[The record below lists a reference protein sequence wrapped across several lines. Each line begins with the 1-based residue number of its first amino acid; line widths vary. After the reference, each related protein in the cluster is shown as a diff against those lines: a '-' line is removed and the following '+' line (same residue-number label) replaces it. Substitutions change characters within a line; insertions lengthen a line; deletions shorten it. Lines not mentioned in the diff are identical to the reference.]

1 MNESGGNFLK
11 GLLEGDS
18 EFRRIYEAH
27 RNYEKKAAKLS
38 KKIYLTAEEEVE
50 EKRLKKMKLTQKD
63 RMEEMVLRYQE
74 ARG

>member
-11 GLLEGDS
+11 GLLEVDS

-27 RNYEKKAAKLS
+27 RNYEKRAAKLS

-63 RMEEMVLRYQE
+63 RMEEIVLRH
-74 ARG
+74 RD

>member
-18 EFRRIYEAH
+18 GFRSIYEAH
-27 RNYEKKAAKLS
+27 RSYEKRVAKLN
-38 KKIYLTAEEEVE
+38 KRIYLTAEEEVE

-63 RMEEMVLRYQE
+63 RMEEMVLRH
-74 ARG
+74 R

>member
-38 KKIYLTAEEEVE
+38 KKIYLTAAEAVE

-63 RMEEMVLRYQE
+63 RMEEMVLRH
-74 ARG
+74 RD